1 MKRIFIVVLV
11 LALAFIGTVQGAG
24 AFGKFGHSGGI
35 LNLLTQLNLTD
46 AQKQAVAT
54 ILKSN
59 QTQSQTL
66 RANLKTA
73 FQNLHTVINTPNATE
88 AAVRAAYKLVAAAG
102 EDMVVNR
109 VNVMTQIKAVL
120 TPDQLAQLAQ
130 IKQAR
135 LAKMQSKLGTGNSLL
150 TEWINMYSK

>member
-35 LNLLTQLNLTD
+35 LGLLTQLNLTD

-54 ILKSN
+54 ILKAN

-73 FQNLHTVINTPNATE
+73 IQNLRTVTNTPNVTE
-88 AAVRAAYKLVAAAG
+88 AAVRAAFKLVAAAG

-109 VNVMTQIKAVL
+109 VNVMTQIKAGL

-130 IKQAR
+130 IKQDR
-135 LAKMQSKLGTGNSLL
+135 LAKMQSRFGTGNPLL